1 MLELEARATLQPA
14 PAFVVYGNE
23 GFRTFASWL
32 RCNAVNS
39 QTLHVREPHNEECT
53 FCEVA
58 RPRSFVRRVQNR
70 MLVIKVA
77 LMPRA
82 RCGLTMS
89 VRRLCSEVPA
99 AAPLAKDRPRMK
111 PPQVA
116 KPFEEVTME
125 EVRAAL
131 ESKSIP
137 TEDKRAAADEIGGPK
152 GEEPTRFGDWERKGR
167 VTDF

>member
-1 MLELEARATLQPA
+1 M
-14 PAFVVYGNE
+14 Y
-23 GFRTFASWL
+23 S
-32 RCNAVNS
+32 S
-39 QTLHVREPHNEECT
+39 T

-58 RPRSFVRRVQNR
+58 RPGSFVRRVQNR
-70 MLVIKVA
+70 MLVIRVA
-77 LMPRA
+77 RMPRA

-99 AAPLAKDRPRMK
+99 AAPPAKDRPRMK

>member
-1 MLELEARATLQPA
+1 MPERADPS
-14 PAFVVYGNE
+14 
-23 GFRTFASWL
+23 ASD
-32 RCNAVNS
+32 AA
-39 QTLHVREPHNEECT
+39 REPGAPERPLHRCT
-53 FCEVA
+53 EGRAASNPVGSGEA
-58 RPRSFVRRVQNR
+58 YSKQQ

-77 LMPRA
+77 RLPRA
-82 RCGLTMS
+82 RCGLTIS
-89 VRRLCSEVPA
+89 VRRISSEVPA
-99 AAPLAKDRPRMK
+99 AAPPAKDRPRMK

-131 ESKSIP
+131 ESKSTP

>member
-1 MLELEARATLQPA
+1 MATD
-14 PAFVVYGNE
+14 
-23 GFRTFASWL
+23 FREDSK
-32 RCNAVNS
+32 
-39 QTLHVREPHNEECT
+39 Q
-53 FCEVA
+53 
-58 RPRSFVRRVQNR
+58 Q

-77 LMPRA
+77 RLPRA
-82 RCGLTMS
+82 RCGLTIS
-89 VRRLCSEVPA
+89 VRRISSEVPA
-99 AAPLAKDRPRMK
+99 AAPPAKDRPRMK